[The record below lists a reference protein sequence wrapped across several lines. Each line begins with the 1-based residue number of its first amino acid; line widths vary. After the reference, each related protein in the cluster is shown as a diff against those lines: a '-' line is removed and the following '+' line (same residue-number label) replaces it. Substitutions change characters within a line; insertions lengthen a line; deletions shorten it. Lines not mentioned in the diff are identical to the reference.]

1 MQLIILPIA
10 FLICWIFIETNRA
23 AEDSDWRLSFLLAFV
38 FTNAY
43 LIVLTEVLNLFH
55 GITVW
60 GVFGGWV
67 FFSLVL
73 CAILFIKRKTR
84 PVKFPHFRLE
94 NIGLWD
100 GLLIGLIVLI
110 FLTIA
115 VVALLSRPYVSDVL
129 HYHLPRVAHWIQNR
143 SVNHFASGIEIQNR
157 YPPAAEYQVL
167 HVFILAG
174 SDLFV
179 KFPAW
184 AVLVVGAVSG
194 SLFASKL
201 GITRTGSTLTALFI
215 ATLPVALMQ
224 ATSVKNDIH
233 VATFT
238 LLLVTLMLSF
248 LKGRPTWTTMA
259 AIGLTFAMG
268 YLTKSTTVLFM
279 APLIVWFGIRCL
291 KQFKFSKVA
300 LWVLLV
306 VLLFLML
313 SGGFFVRNMTTFGS
327 LQDVGASS
335 RLLNDEFTVKGTFSN
350 LLRNTVFHLQYP
362 WEGLRDWFEIT
373 LIKVHVK
380 LGMDINDPRYTSEGT
395 FAIKP
400 PGTSST
406 LSGNTFHA
414 HLLLVSMLVSIYF
427 LIKKI
432 MDSAIWLPIVL
443 GGAGYLIFSVVIKW
457 QVFGARYSLAVFFL
471 MAPIFG
477 AVISKIS
484 LKWVRAACGLVLIVL
499 SLPWLVSIHD
509 RALVPL
515 RRFTS
520 SQSLFVSNRF
530 DFEPQYPVLAALPEW
545 LERYDCDQI
554 GIYGT
559 GALTEY
565 NVWSALD
572 APRDDIRIE
581 WLVAGTP
588 SAKYVDDGFSPC
600 LIVCAQCSPELEEIR
615 GLVPLLDD
623 FYFTLYGPE

>member
-1 MQLIILPIA
+1 
-10 FLICWIFIETNRA
+10 
-23 AEDSDWRLSFLLAFV
+23 
-38 FTNAY
+38 
-43 LIVLTEVLNLFH
+43 
-55 GITVW
+55 
-60 GVFGGWV
+60 
-67 FFSLVL
+67 
-73 CAILFIKRKTR
+73 
-84 PVKFPHFRLE
+84 
-94 NIGLWD
+94 
-100 GLLIGLIVLI
+100 
-110 FLTIA
+110 
-115 VVALLSRPYVSDVL
+115 
-129 HYHLPRVAHWIQNR
+129 
-143 SVNHFASGIEIQNR
+143 
-157 YPPAAEYQVL
+157 
-167 HVFILAG
+167 
-174 SDLFV
+174 
-179 KFPAW
+179 
-184 AVLVVGAVSG
+184 
-194 SLFASKL
+194 
-201 GITRTGSTLTALFI
+201 
-215 ATLPVALMQ
+215 
-224 ATSVKNDIH
+224 
-233 VATFT
+233 
-238 LLLVTLMLSF
+238 
-248 LKGRPTWTTMA
+248 
-259 AIGLTFAMG
+259 
-268 YLTKSTTVLFM
+268 
-279 APLIVWFGIRCL
+279 
-291 KQFKFSKVA
+291 
-300 LWVLLV
+300 
-306 VLLFLML
+306 
-313 SGGFFVRNMTTFGS
+313 
-327 LQDVGASS
+327 
-335 RLLNDEFTVKGTFSN
+335 LLNDEFTVKGTFSN

-499 SLPWLVSIHD
+499 
-509 RALVPL
+509 
-515 RRFTS
+515 
-520 SQSLFVSNRF
+520 
-530 DFEPQYPVLAALPEW
+530 
-545 LERYDCDQI
+545 
-554 GIYGT
+554 
-559 GALTEY
+559 TEY